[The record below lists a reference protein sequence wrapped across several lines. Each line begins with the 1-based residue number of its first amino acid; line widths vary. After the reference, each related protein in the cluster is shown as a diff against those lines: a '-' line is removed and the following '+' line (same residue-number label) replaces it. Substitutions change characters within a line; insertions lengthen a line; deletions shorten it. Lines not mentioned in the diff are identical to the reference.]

1 MAAAKETA
9 VKKKTKPDDFSSVR
23 HSSGFRMRSIIRS
36 PFCLLLL
43 AFLIA
48 FLCADTVWRYK
59 SLETVTA
66 VKTNEVPIEASR
78 YSSQANP
85 HSTVLFPS
93 TMDGRWWVLHTENF
107 LKQRD
112 SWRVRSTTLDNAPD
126 GREVHWSS
134 SIIWILSGLSNI
146 LAGLNGESATKS
158 VANAAFWVGPATLLF
173 SLILLG
179 CLASQR
185 FGHISTILFLLVFS
199 TWPTIYQAFRAGETD
214 HHGLVC
220 TFIAASILSLVA
232 GGSGLLYR
240 KNSLYPF
247 FPSSLEN
254 AKIWFRLSGFFGAA
268 ALWISAASFIPILA
282 SCGLAGVG
290 AFLIRDRSVA
300 TAEPELWRSWAR
312 AGFWGC
318 LFFYLLEYFPSHM
331 GLRLEVNNP
340 LYALAWLGAGDL
352 LARWISFLKGGK
364 PFPKGRKSI
373 FFAGISVFFILL
385 PLGLIKLAPSEFF
398 LVSDRFLLLLHNQ
411 FIQEFQ
417 SLPKAFSEGNG
428 IAISIE
434 WFALPLF
441 AIAGTFILFRS
452 SDLKGPWLPAL
463 LTVATP
469 ALLMQA
475 LAIWQ
480 IRWSVPAQTL
490 WALYALVLLDAA
502 FRSRRAKTIAAI
514 FAVCAIAT
522 IAPLTLGTF
531 VNLFQDND
539 QEALPKS
546 VIPTIIARDIA
557 HRLLQANPNQLPT
570 VLSGPTTSTELNY
583 YGGIHTL
590 GTLYWENLEGLKRAA
605 AIFAAPDEAT
615 FRNLIKKVGVTHIL
629 VSTWDNFGKA
639 YVDLLR
645 EAGNSVPESSETYLE
660 QILNSGETPHWLRP
674 LFYPIPEGFDIK
686 NERLRLF
693 AVLPD
698 QTEAQSFFHQGIYA
712 FESGDYPKANELF
725 QKTETLSPF
734 EPDLPYWISETAKKL
749 QK

>member
-1 MAAAKETA
+1 MVAAKETA
-9 VKKKTKPDDFSSVR
+9 VKRKTKADDFSSVR
-23 HSSGFRMRSIIRS
+23 HSSGFRLRSLIRS

-59 SLETVTA
+59 SLEAVTA

-78 YSSQANP
+78 YSSEAKP
-85 HSTVLFPS
+85 HSIILPPS

-112 SWRVRSTTLDNAPD
+112 SWRVRSTTLDNAPE

-134 SIIWILSGLSNI
+134 SIVWILAI
-146 LAGLNGESATKS
+146 LAKIYGS
-158 VANAAFWVGPATLLF
+158 VTGHPANQSIDVAAFWVGPFTLLF

-179 CLASQR
+179 WLASLR
-185 FGHISTILFLLVFS
+185 FGHLPTILFLLIFS
-199 TWPTIYQAFRAGETD
+199 VCPTIYQAFRAGETD

-240 KNSLYPF
+240 KNSPYAF

-254 AKIWFRLSGFFGAA
+254 ARNWFRLSGFFGAA

-290 AFLIRDRSVA
+290 AFLIRDRTVA
-300 TAEPELWRSWAR
+300 KAEPELWRSWAR

-352 LARWISFLKGGK
+352 LARWITFLKGGK
-364 PFPKGRKSI
+364 PFPKGRMSI
-373 FFAGISVFFILL
+373 FFAGISIFFVLL
-385 PLGLIKLAPSEFF
+385 PLGLIKFAPSEFF

-417 SLPKAFSEGNG
+417 SLSKAFSEGNC
-428 IAISIE
+428 IAICIE

-452 SDLKGPWLPAL
+452 GDLKGPWLPAL

-480 IRWSVPAQTL
+480 IRWSMPALAL
-490 WALYALVLLDAA
+490 WAAYALVLLDAA
-502 FRSRRAKTIAAI
+502 FRSKSLKTI
-514 FAVCAIAT
+514 
-522 IAPLTLGTF
+522 LTLFAICFMVTCSPLIF
-531 VNLFQDND
+531 SVISTLFRNTS
-539 QEALPKS
+539 EESLPKS
-546 VIPTIIARDIA
+546 VIPTIIARDLS
-557 HRLLQANPNQLPT
+557 HRLLQASPDDLPT
-570 VLSGPTTSTELNY
+570 VLTGPTTSTELNY
-583 YGGIHTL
+583 YGGIRTL

-605 AIFAAPDEAT
+605 LIFAAPDEAT
-615 FRNLIKKVGVTHIL
+615 FRKLIEQAGITHIL

-645 EAGNSVPESSETYLE
+645 EAGFSVPENSGTYLARLLTN
-660 QILNSGETPHWLRP
+660 QVSPNWIRP
-674 LFYPIPEGFDIK
+674 LYYPIPKGFDIQ
-686 NERLRLF
+686 NEELRLF
-693 AVLPD
+693 AVLHN
-698 QTEAQSFFHQGIYA
+698 QTPAESLLHQGIYA
-712 FESGDYPKANELF
+712 FDSGNFPLAKELF
-725 QKTETLSPF
+725 QQADTLSPLN
-734 EPDLPYWISETAKKL
+734 PKLQSWISETNKKL
-749 QK
+749 KK